1 LQEFGEQDGLVAL
14 VAATTE
20 AQRTAEHVALWA
32 ATLPEQALTTLPA
45 LVQGVGHQ
53 RATPLQV
60 GTQLAIVDGQPRCMA
75 EPEGALA
82 AGG

>member
-32 ATLPEQALTTLPA
+32 ATLTTLPA